1 MLAVIQKVL
10 RTRWRWLGVAIAVS
24 WLAIAC
30 QSLPL
35 NSASSQPRVIVR
47 TAYGALGELFQTEVV
62 NLGLEALG
70 YQVVDGLEIEYDV
83 LHEAVAR
90 GYLEF
95 TTSHWQNLHTPYFE
109 EFRSRLERVGTLLND
124 AQQGY
129 LVDAATAQADGIQ
142 NLEQLQD
149 PQVAQ
154 LFDVDGNGKA
164 DLIGC
169 DQGWGC
175 HAIIEHHLDA
185 YGLRDTVE
193 HRFGEYDDL
202 IKDVVMNRVQQGQP
216 VLYYT
221 WTPYWVSGS
230 LKPGVN
236 VQWLSVPY
244 TTLPGTA
251 EVDASA
257 TTVNGQNLGFVVDQ
271 IQILANH
278 DFMQAHPDV
287 AAFFEAVQL
296 PVRAVSLQNQRMVE
310 QGETSLEAIR
320 DYAIAWV
327 DEHPQQFD
335 QWLQAARD
343 AA

>member
-1 MLAVIQKVL
+1 MLAVLQKLL
-10 RTRWRWLGVAIAVS
+10 RTHWRWLGVTLVVA

-35 NSASSQPRVIVR
+35 NSPAPQSRVIVR

-109 EFRSRLERVGTLLND
+109 QFRSRLERVGTLLDD

-129 LVDAATAQADGIQ
+129 LIDEATAQAYEIQ
-142 NLEQLQD
+142 SLEQLQN
-149 PQVAQ
+149 PQIAQ

-164 DLIGC
+164 DLFGC

-193 HRFGEYDDL
+193 HNFGEYDDL
-202 IKDVVMNRVQQGQP
+202 VKDVVMSRVQQGQP

-221 WTPYWVSGS
+221 WTPYWVSGA
-230 LKPGVN
+230 LKPGVD

-244 TTLPGTA
+244 TTLPGDA
-251 EVDASA
+251 EVEESA

-271 IQILANH
+271 IQILANQ
-278 DFMQAHPDV
+278 DFMAAYPDI
-287 AAFFEAVQL
+287 AALFDAIQL
-296 PVRAVSLQNQRMVE
+296 PVRAVSLQNQRMIE
-310 QGETSLEAIR
+310 RGETSLEAIR
-320 DYAIAWV
+320 EYAIAWV
-327 DEHPQQFD
+327 DEHQSQFD